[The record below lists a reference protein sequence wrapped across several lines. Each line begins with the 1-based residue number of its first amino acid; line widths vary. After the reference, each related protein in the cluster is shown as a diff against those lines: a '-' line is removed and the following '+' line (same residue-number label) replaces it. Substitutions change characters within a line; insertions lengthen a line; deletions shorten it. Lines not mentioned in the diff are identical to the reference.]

1 MRTSE
6 ALAFT
11 FRARSMKFHAL
22 LRSSAVSPPH
32 PPSPGIAQ
40 IQYKER
46 HSMSRSGNIPTAGIN
61 APVFSS
67 KFGTSAMGGV
77 DVLVEVCERHT
88 VRPCANT
95 SCTHT
100 TLPSV
105 ARASQAWGIDEAV
118 RGTWKLYFSSET
130 YAISTTQAATY
141 SCLALSH
148 NVRLQNVNRWTAALH
163 MINVYRGCRKRPS
176 RAKKVAPYLHIF
188 SYSYMV
194 LPSTFCSKTFT
205 IPAVHTSIP
214 TLFRSCPRDC
224 RDADCD
230 RAP

>member
-1 MRTSE
+1 
-6 ALAFT
+6 
-11 FRARSMKFHAL
+11 MKFHAL

-61 APVFSS
+61 APVCSS
-67 KFGTSAMGGV
+67 IFGTSAMGGV

-118 RGTWKLYFSSET
+118 RGTDPMME
-130 YAISTTQAATY
+130 
-141 SCLALSH
+141 ALLFLR
-148 NVRLQNVNRWTAALH
+148 NVRNLNH
-163 MINVYRGCRKRPS
+163 SGCDLLVSSTEPQRQTSECESLDSSSAYDQCVPRLSKASFTRQKGCPIP
-176 RAKKVAPYLHIF
+176 PYLLLFIHGIAEYVLF
-188 SYSYMV
+188 EDFHHPSCSYV
-194 LPSTFCSKTFT
+194 HPHTFPFLS
-205 IPAVHTSIP
+205 A
-214 TLFRSCPRDC
+214 
-224 RDADCD
+224 
-230 RAP
+230 